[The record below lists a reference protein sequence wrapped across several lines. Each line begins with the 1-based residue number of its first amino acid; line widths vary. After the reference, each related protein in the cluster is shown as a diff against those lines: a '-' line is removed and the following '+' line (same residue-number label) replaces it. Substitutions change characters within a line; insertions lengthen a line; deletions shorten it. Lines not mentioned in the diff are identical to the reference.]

1 MRDMKTIL
9 MAVASLNGMIARRD
23 GSYDWASKEDKEAFF
38 AVYKKAGCIII
49 GRNTYEAR
57 KNIPGFPNPACIC
70 LVLTHRPFQSDK
82 PNLNPITATP
92 REAFAFLEARGFTS
106 VVIGGGGQIN
116 TEFLREGL
124 VDEII
129 LDVEPITLGR
139 GISLFAPE
147 DMQTK
152 LKLLSVTKL
161 NMSTLQIHYKVL
173 K

>member
-49 GRNTYEAR
+49 GRSTYEAR

-82 PNLNPITATP
+82 TNLHPIEATP
-92 REAFAFLEARGFTS
+92 REAFAFLEAKGFTS

-116 TEFLREGL
+116 AAFLKASL

-129 LDVEPITLGR
+129 LNVEPIILGR
-139 GISLFAPE
+139 GIPLFAQG
-147 DMQTK
+147 DMQVK
-152 LKLLSVTKL
+152 LKLLSTK
-161 NMSTLQIHYKVL
+161 KL
-173 K
+173 KIGRAHV